1 MKKRLK
7 VLILPVLLY
16 IGYEILTNSDLILS
30 SVLFSYKIW
39 ESSIFPSLFP
49 FFILSSLLIN
59 YGFIELTSELFKP
72 VMWLFGIDSR
82 CSFILLSS
90 LVSGYPS
97 SALYTMMLYDEGVI
111 DSATASKVLTFTHF
125 SNPLFLLGTLSIVF
139 LNSKEAGLL
148 ILICHYIGNIMIGIL
163 FRNYNKS
170 NGNYRVNI
178 KDGLFNMTKRINH
191 SSSIGSVLTDAIKS
205 TISTLLTILGTITVF
220 LVLTT
225 IINSNIHL
233 NSFYQSVLNGIF
245 ELTQGLKYVSLLNI
259 PLRLK
264 SVISC
269 LLISFGG
276 LSVHLQ
282 VISIINGTDIKYT
295 PFLCARIIHSMVSS
309 LLVYIFFDLW
319 MSMV

>member
-82 CSFILLSS
+82 CSFILISS

-97 SALYTMMLYDEGVI
+97 SALYTRMLYDEGVI
-111 DSATASKVLTFTHF
+111 DSDTASKVLTFTNF
-125 SNPLFLLGTLSIVF
+125 SNPLFLLGTLSVVF
-139 LNSKEAGLL
+139 LNSKEGLL
-148 ILICHYIGNIMIGIL
+148 
-163 FRNYNKS
+163 
-170 NGNYRVNI
+170 
-178 KDGLFNMTKRINH
+178 NMTKRINH